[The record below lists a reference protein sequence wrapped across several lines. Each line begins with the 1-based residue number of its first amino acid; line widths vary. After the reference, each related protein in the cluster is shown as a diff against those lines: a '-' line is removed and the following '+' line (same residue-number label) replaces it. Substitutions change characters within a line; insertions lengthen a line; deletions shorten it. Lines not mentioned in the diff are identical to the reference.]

1 VRERLKGA
9 LLLSLVLAAALAG
22 DALAAGEAFVVRS
35 TSPGLY
41 EIPNSAEPSS
51 TLVKDQIVTV
61 LQRRG
66 EWYRIITADGK
77 EGWVRESAVTA
88 LPAMAEEESMISEA
102 SPDEDGGVVYY
113 DFVIGKRKGNIR
125 REPDLKASIVKTADT
140 GEIFSIVVESG
151 DWYQVATEGKVT
163 GWVHRNV
170 GEKVESKN
178 LSLRLLDLVE
188 GKLAWFD
195 QLKNEDAR
203 FRRVGWYPAL
213 FLRNPAGDIVV
224 EKVSPSR
231 SAVTVNLSYARRDV
245 EYRMVIN
252 TSDRFTLPGAN
263 RIFFSDLMLAV
274 LGLSR
279 EIERVRLHLWFGVL
293 ETNGGLSWQSK
304 GEVELPVTTAD
315 RLPRE
320 GNVAALVWASLERN
334 TLSPEIWGEE

>member
-1 VRERLKGA
+1 MRKRLKGA
-9 LLLSLVLAAALAG
+9 LLLSFVLAAAAPSA
-22 DALAAGEAFVVRS
+22 ALAAGEAFVVRS
-35 TSPGLY
+35 PSTGLY

-66 EWYRIITADGK
+66 EWYRVITADGK
-77 EGWVRESAVTA
+77 EGWVRESTVTA
-88 LPAMAEEESMISEA
+88 LPAVAEEESMISEA
-102 SPDEDGGVVYY
+102 SPDEDGGAVYY

-125 REPDLKASIVKTADT
+125 REPDIKAAIIRTAET
-140 GEIFSIVVESG
+140 GEVFSIVVESG
-151 DWYQVATEGKVT
+151 DWYQVAAEGKVV
-163 GWVHRNV
+163 GWVNHGV

-195 QLKNEDAR
+195 QLKNEDSR
-203 FRRVGWYPAL
+203 FRRVGWYPSF
-213 FLRNPAGDIVV
+213 FLRNPADDIVV

-231 SAVTVNLSYARRDV
+231 RAVTVNLSYARRDV

-274 LGLSR
+274 LDTSR
-279 EIERVRLHLWFGVL
+279 EIERVRLHLWFAVL
-293 ETNGGLSWQSK
+293 EANGSLSWQSK
-304 GEVELPVTTAD
+304 GEIDLPVAVAD

-320 GNVAALVWASLERN
+320 GNVTAAVWAALERN
-334 TLSPEIWGEE
+334 TLSTGIWRQE